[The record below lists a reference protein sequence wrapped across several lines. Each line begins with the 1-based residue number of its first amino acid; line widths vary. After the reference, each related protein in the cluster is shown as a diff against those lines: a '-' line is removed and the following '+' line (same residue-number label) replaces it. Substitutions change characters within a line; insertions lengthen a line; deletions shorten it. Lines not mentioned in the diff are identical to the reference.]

1 MGGNPMIR
9 RTLALTVLLCLF
21 LETLFGQEAIAKV
34 LSSAGVT
41 KALNAEQILRVLSRG
56 DDVFLG
62 DMIVVGEAAKIQIKF
77 TDGTLL
83 NLIEKS
89 QFWVNQY
96 QYQKNQNANQFGAE
110 LLKGG
115 FRITTGDIEKTNP
128 DQYQVKALN
137 STLGFMGTT
146 LEAFIDQD
154 RLYARCVCGR
164 AFLKNRLGEKIFGQ
178 EESAQFVTTKEDSP
192 PELLKNRPEEFSPT
206 LFIPPMGSM
215 NCSSGFDRFD
225 PFIFENQVK

>member
-1 MGGNPMIR
+1 MIKHTV
-9 RTLALTVLLCLF
+9 TLAVLLCLF
-21 LETLFGQEAIAKV
+21 LETLFSEEAIAKV
-34 LSSAGVT
+34 LSSNGVT
-41 KALNAEQILRVLSRG
+41 KALNVEQILRVLSRG

-77 TDGTLL
+77 TDGTLV

-89 QFWVNQY
+89 QFWVKQY
-96 QYQKNQNANQFGAE
+96 QYQKNQNANLFGAE

-128 DQYQVKALN
+128 DKYQVKALN

-146 LEAFIDQD
+146 LEAIIDED
-154 RLYARCVCGR
+154 KLYARCVCGR

-178 EESAQFVTTKEDSP
+178 GEAAQFVTTTVDSA
-192 PELLKNRPEEFSPT
+192 PEFLKNRPDEFSPT
-206 LFIPPMGSM
+206 LFVPPMGSM